1 MSKNCC
7 RFPWYISLCPKII
20 LIVTSRYRA
29 AIYKNVHACFF
40 EYVLILSFHHFI
52 QKLQSAE
59 AMMNAELQNSEE
71 WLKLHSVE
79 YMKLTL
85 KDLVDRGK
93 IGKYVEYTGIYLK
106 ICLLMSCTLVC
117 IWSYT
122 VIWRFHL
129 ITQFLKSYLFIL

>member
-1 MSKNCC
+1 MQLTKM
-7 RFPWYISLCPKII
+7 FM
-20 LIVTSRYRA
+20 
-29 AIYKNVHACFF
+29 H
-40 EYVLILSFHHFI
+40 VLILSFHNFI

-117 IWSYT
+117 I
-122 VIWRFHL
+122 
-129 ITQFLKSYLFIL
+129 

>member
-1 MSKNCC
+1 M
-7 RFPWYISLCPKII
+7 SLCPYII
-20 LIVTSRYRA
+20 HVVTSRQRCF
-29 AIYKNVHACFF
+29 YKNVKAHVCYF
-40 EYVLILSFHHFI
+40 EYVLILFCSLFI

-93 IGKYVEYTGIYLK
+93 IGKYVEYT
-106 ICLLMSCTLVC
+106 SLV
-117 IWSYT
+117 Y
-122 VIWRFHL
+122 
-129 ITQFLKSYLFIL
+129 FLRCAC

>member
-1 MSKNCC
+1 
-7 RFPWYISLCPKII
+7 
-20 LIVTSRYRA
+20 
-29 AIYKNVHACFF
+29 
-40 EYVLILSFHHFI
+40 
-52 QKLQSAE
+52 
-59 AMMNAELQNSEE
+59 MMNAELQNSEE

-117 IWSYT
+117 I
-122 VIWRFHL
+122 
-129 ITQFLKSYLFIL
+129 

>member
-1 MSKNCC
+1 
-7 RFPWYISLCPKII
+7 
-20 LIVTSRYRA
+20 
-29 AIYKNVHACFF
+29 
-40 EYVLILSFHHFI
+40 
-52 QKLQSAE
+52 
-59 AMMNAELQNSEE
+59 MMNAELQNSEE

-117 IWSYT
+117 ILIIYCNLEIS
-122 VIWRFHL
+122 FDHL
-129 ITQFLKSYLFIL
+129 VPQILFVHIIIQYFTIAA

>member
-1 MSKNCC
+1 MQLTKMFMHASLNMYLF
-7 RFPWYISLCPKII
+7 FPL
-20 LIVTSRYRA
+20 
-29 AIYKNVHACFF
+29 
-40 EYVLILSFHHFI
+40 HHFI

-117 IWSYT
+117 I
-122 VIWRFHL
+122 
-129 ITQFLKSYLFIL
+129 